1 MACLPLRTVQCYR
14 PWQTLEH
21 FNKRIAAAAFN
32 LPTFYEN
39 MTEEGDDHLLAW
51 LPRCA
56 APDRLYEMYQNP
68 ETTVVVDGTREDGLA
83 DLSDLLIP
91 GGLSLTDFNAVVRNT
106 LLLMPAFAQIIDKVP
121 QGVTDTDGIA
131 LIQKARPDLT
141 GQDTREQW
149 RIIRD
154 WIGIFFQDKFE
165 IAPASFI
172 TRPKPHT

>member
-1 MACLPLRTVQCYR
+1 M
-14 PWQTLEH
+14 
-21 FNKRIAAAAFN
+21 
-32 LPTFYEN
+32 
-39 MTEEGDDHLLAW
+39 
-51 LPRCA
+51 
-56 APDRLYEMYQNP
+56 
-68 ETTVVVDGTREDGLA
+68 VDGTREDGLD